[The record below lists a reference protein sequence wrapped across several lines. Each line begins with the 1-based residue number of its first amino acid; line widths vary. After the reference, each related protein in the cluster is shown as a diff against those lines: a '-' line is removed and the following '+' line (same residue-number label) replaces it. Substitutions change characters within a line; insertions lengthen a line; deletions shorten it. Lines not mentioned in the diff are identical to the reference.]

1 MSELARDLLMLE
13 FLSWISSR
21 RRTYADAMEAW
32 QSHCPRHTIWEDAV
46 IEGYIEMQ
54 RNGNAEPELALT
66 ATGRALLKLRN
77 GRK

>member
-1 MSELARDLLMLE
+1 
-13 FLSWISSR
+13 
-21 RRTYADAMEAW
+21 MEAW

-46 IEGYIEMQ
+46 IEGYIEMH

-66 ATGRALLKLRN
+66 DTGRALLEFSN

>member
-1 MSELARDLLMLE
+1 MSELARDLLMVE

-46 IEGYIEMQ
+46 IEGYIEMH

-66 ATGRALLKLRN
+66 DTGRALLEFSN